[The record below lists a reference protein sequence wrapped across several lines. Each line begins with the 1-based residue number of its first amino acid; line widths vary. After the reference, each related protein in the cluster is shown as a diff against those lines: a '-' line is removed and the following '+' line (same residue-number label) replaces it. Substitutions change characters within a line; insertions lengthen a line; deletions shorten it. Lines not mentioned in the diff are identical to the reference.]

1 MKIHSSSLNLSAA
14 SLIRRQAAEFTASR
28 EAKANELLPI
38 QKVQPQN
45 QNSSNQNNDP
55 NQQPSSNKSLV
66 PAARSQTYQPTD
78 LRTIKALNSYSQENR
93 RPIQNFDITEATAS
107 IDTYA

>member
-14 SLIRRQAAEFTASR
+14 SPIRRQAAEFTAGQ
-28 EAKANELLPI
+28 AIKTNELQPI
-38 QKVQPQN
+38 KNVLPQN
-45 QNSSNQNNDP
+45 QNSNNQNNNP
-55 NQQPSSNKSLV
+55 NQQTSSNKSLV
-66 PAARSQTYQPTD
+66 PVALSQAYQPTD

-93 RPIQNFDITEATAS
+93 RPIQNFNVNEPTAS